1 MSRTYDLKE
10 KLSSRAYIGVFI
22 LRFFV
27 GLRLLYGVIDNIV
40 SWERMIEF
48 SGFLHING
56 FPFPVISAILSVY
69 IQAIGGLLILIGYH
83 IRLAS
88 LVLVINFIIAALVHI
103 RLGDSIE
110 AMTPALAILFCCLAF
125 IFMGSGKLSISKP

>member
-1 MSRTYDLKE
+1 MGSIYDLKE
-10 KLSSRAYIGVFI
+10 KLSSKAYIGIFI

-27 GLRLLYGVIDNIV
+27 GSRLLYGVIDNII

-88 LVLVINFIIAALVHI
+88 LVLVINFVIAVLVHI

-110 AMTPALAILFCCLAF
+110 AMTPALAIVSCCFAF
-125 IFMGSGKLSISKP
+125 IFTGAGRISISKP